1 MRSVNI
7 SVVLFFYLY
16 DYFVYGDVSKHDE
29 ITSRLKDKMEK
40 MQLRMLYTKS
50 KEAPTEEER
59 ESAKAEY
66 LAMMGKC
73 RANSIVNLYD

>member
-40 MQLRMLYTKS
+40 MQLRMIYTKS

-66 LAMMGKC
+66 LAMVGKC
-73 RANSIVNLYD
+73 RANTIVHLFE

>member
-16 DYFVYGDVSKHDE
+16 DYFVYGDVSKNDE
-29 ITSRLKDKMEK
+29 ITSRLKEKMEK
-40 MQLRMLYTKS
+40 MQLRMLFTKS

-59 ESAKAEY
+59 EAAKEEY
-66 LAMMGKC
+66 LAMIGKC

>member
-16 DYFVYGDVSKHDE
+16 DYFVYGDESKYDE
-29 ITSRLKDKMEK
+29 ITSRLKEKMEK
-40 MQLRMLYTKS
+40 MQLHRLYTNS

-59 ESAKAEY
+59 EAAKAEY
-66 LAMMGKC
+66 LEMVGKC
-73 RANSIVNLYD
+73 RATTIVNLYD

>member
-29 ITSRLKDKMEK
+29 ITSRLKEKMEK
-40 MQLRMLYTKS
+40 MQLRMLFTKS

-59 ESAKAEY
+59 EAAKAEY
-66 LAMMGKC
+66 LTMIGKC